1 MAVSCEDQGMLR
13 PFTLD
18 PFRVEVPEGDLE
30 DLRRR
35 LSSTRWPERETVDDW
50 SQGVPLDYL
59 REVAEHWR
67 TAHDWRRAEADLNA
81 VDQFVT
87 DIEGHS
93 IHFLHARSPHPDALP
108 IVITHG
114 WPGSVLEFRRVIAP
128 LVDPTAHAGQEA
140 DAFHVVCPSLPGFG
154 FSSKPMAPGTGV
166 PRIAEL
172 WTTLMERLGYERWV
186 AQGGDWGSA
195 VTTAIGRLATAAGG
209 AHGCVGIHLNMPVAT
224 PTPEAMSDP
233 SPADQAAMAAFMHYQ
248 EWESGYSKQQSTR
261 PQTLGYALTDSPV
274 GQLAW
279 ILEKFQAWTD
289 CDGHPEN
296 AIDREVILDIV
307 THYWLTASASSSA
320 RLYWESFSSF
330 GPGPRVEI
338 PTGVAAFP
346 REIIRAPRSWCE
358 QAYEITHWTDMP
370 RGGHFAALEQ
380 PDLFVADVR
389 DCFRSLR

>member
-1 MAVSCEDQGMLR
+1 MIR
-13 PFTLD
+13 PFSLD
-18 PFRVEVPEGDLE
+18 QFRVAVPDSELI

-35 LSSTRWPERETVDDW
+35 IESTRWPEAETVDDW
-50 SQGVPLDYL
+50 SQGVPLEYL
-59 REVAEHWR
+59 REVADYWR
-67 TAHDWRRAEADLNA
+67 ATYDWRRLEADLNA
-81 VDQFVT
+81 LDQFVT
-87 DIEGHS
+87 DIDGQE
-93 IHFLHARSPHPDALP
+93 IHFIHARSQHPDAMP

-114 WPGSVLEFRRVIAP
+114 WPGSVLEFLHLIGP
-128 LVDPTAHAGQEA
+128 LTDPTRFGGDAA

-154 FSSKPMAPGTGV
+154 FSSKPATTGTGTA
-166 PRIAEL
+166 RIAEI

-195 VTTAIGRLATAAGG
+195 VTTEIGRLATAAGG
-209 AHGCVGIHLNMPVAT
+209 SHSCAGIHLNMPIAA
-224 PTPEAMSDP
+224 PTAEAMSDP
-233 SPADQAAMAAFMHYQ
+233 SPADQAAFAAFTHYQ
-248 EWESGYSKQQSTR
+248 EWEAGYSKQQSTR
-261 PQTLGYALTDSPV
+261 PQTIGYALTDSPV

-296 AIDREVILDIV
+296 AITRDTILDIV
-307 THYWLTASASSSA
+307 THYWLTASAASSA

-330 GPGPRVEI
+330 GPGARVDI

-346 REIIRAPRSWCE
+346 REIVRAPRPWCE

-380 PDLFVADVR
+380 PELLVADLR
-389 DCFRSLR
+389 ECFRHLR

>member
-1 MAVSCEDQGMLR
+1 MIR
-13 PFTLD
+13 PFSLD
-18 PFRVEVPEGDLE
+18 QFRVAVPDSELI

-35 LSSTRWPERETVDDW
+35 IESTRWPEAETVDDW
-50 SQGVPLDYL
+50 SQGVPLEYL
-59 REVAEHWR
+59 REVADYWR
-67 TAHDWRRAEADLNA
+67 ATYDWRRLEADLNA
-81 VDQFVT
+81 LDQFVT
-87 DIEGHS
+87 DVDGQE
-93 IHFLHARSPHPDALP
+93 IHFIHARSQHPDAMP

-114 WPGSVLEFRRVIAP
+114 WPGSVLEFLHLIGP
-128 LVDPTAHAGQEA
+128 LTDPTRFGGDAA

-154 FSSKPMAPGTGV
+154 FSSKPATTGTGTA
-166 PRIAEL
+166 RIAEI

-195 VTTAIGRLATAAGG
+195 VTTEIGRLATTAGG
-209 AHGCVGIHLNMPVAT
+209 SHSCAGIHLNMPIAA
-224 PTPEAMSDP
+224 PTAEAMSDP
-233 SPADQAAMAAFMHYQ
+233 SPADQAAFAAFTYYQ
-248 EWESGYSKQQSTR
+248 EWEAGYSKQQSTR
-261 PQTLGYALTDSPV
+261 PQTIGYALTDSPV

-296 AIDREVILDIV
+296 AITRDTILDIV
-307 THYWLTASASSSA
+307 THYWLTASAASSG

-330 GPGPRVEI
+330 GPGARVDI

-346 REIIRAPRSWCE
+346 REIIRAPRPWCE

-380 PDLFVADVR
+380 PELLVADLR
-389 DCFRSLR
+389 ECFRHLR

>member
-1 MAVSCEDQGMLR
+1 MIR
-13 PFTLD
+13 PFSLD
-18 PFRVEVPEGDLE
+18 QFRVAVPDSELI

-35 LSSTRWPERETVDDW
+35 IESTRWPEAETVDDW
-50 SQGVPLDYL
+50 SQGVPLEYL
-59 REVAEHWR
+59 REVADYWR
-67 TAHDWRRAEADLNA
+67 STYDWRRLEADLNA
-81 VDQFVT
+81 LDQFVT
-87 DIEGHS
+87 DIDGQE
-93 IHFLHARSPHPDALP
+93 IHFIHARSQHPDAMP

-114 WPGSVLEFRRVIAP
+114 WPGSVLEFLHLIGP
-128 LVDPTAHAGQEA
+128 LTDPTRFGGDAA

-154 FSSKPMAPGTGV
+154 FSSKPATTGTGTA
-166 PRIAEL
+166 RIAEI

-195 VTTAIGRLATAAGG
+195 VTTEIGRLATTAGG
-209 AHGCVGIHLNMPVAT
+209 SHSCAGIHLNMPIAA
-224 PTPEAMSDP
+224 PTAEAMSDP
-233 SPADQAAMAAFMHYQ
+233 SPADQAAFAAFTHYQ
-248 EWESGYSKQQSTR
+248 EWEAGYSKQQSTR
-261 PQTLGYALTDSPV
+261 PQTIGYALTDSPV

-296 AIDREVILDIV
+296 AITRDTILDIV
-307 THYWLTASASSSA
+307 THYWLTASAASSG

-330 GPGPRVEI
+330 GPGARVDI

-346 REIIRAPRSWCE
+346 REIIRAPRPWCE

-380 PDLFVADVR
+380 PELLVADLR
-389 DCFRSLR
+389 ECFRHLR

>member
-1 MAVSCEDQGMLR
+1 MIR
-13 PFTLD
+13 PFSLD
-18 PFRVEVPEGDLE
+18 QFRVAVPDSELI

-35 LSSTRWPERETVDDW
+35 IESTRWPEAETVDDW
-50 SQGVPLDYL
+50 SQGVPLEYL
-59 REVAEHWR
+59 REVADYWR
-67 TAHDWRRAEADLNA
+67 ATYDWRRLEADLNA
-81 VDQFVT
+81 LDQFVT
-87 DIEGHS
+87 DIDGQE
-93 IHFLHARSPHPDALP
+93 IHFIHARSQHPDAMP

-114 WPGSVLEFRRVIAP
+114 WPGSVLEFLHLIGP
-128 LVDPTAHAGQEA
+128 LTDPTRFGGDAA

-154 FSSKPMAPGTGV
+154 FSSKPATTGTGTA
-166 PRIAEL
+166 RIAEI

-195 VTTAIGRLATAAGG
+195 VTTEIGRLATTAGG
-209 AHGCVGIHLNMPVAT
+209 SHSCAGIHLNMPIAA
-224 PTPEAMSDP
+224 PTAEAMSDP
-233 SPADQAAMAAFMHYQ
+233 SPADQAAFAAFTHYQ
-248 EWESGYSKQQSTR
+248 EWEAGYSKQQSTR
-261 PQTLGYALTDSPV
+261 PQTIGYALTDSPV

-296 AIDREVILDIV
+296 AITRDTILDIV
-307 THYWLTASASSSA
+307 THYWLTASAASSA

-330 GPGPRVEI
+330 GPGARVDI

-346 REIIRAPRSWCE
+346 REIIRAPRPWCE

-380 PDLFVADVR
+380 PELLVADLR
-389 DCFRSLR
+389 ECFRHLR

>member
-1 MAVSCEDQGMLR
+1 MIR

-18 PFRVEVPEGDLE
+18 PFQAEVPEADLE
-30 DLRRR
+30 DLRTR
-35 LSSTRWPERETVDDW
+35 LAGARWPERETVDDW

-59 REVAEHWR
+59 REVAEYWR
-67 TAHDWRRAEADLNA
+67 TAHDWRRAERDLNSL
-81 VDQFVT
+81 DQFVT

-93 IHFLHARSPHPDALP
+93 IHFIHARSPHAEALP

-114 WPGSVLEFRRVIAP
+114 WPGSVLEFQRVIAP
-128 LVDPTAHAGQEA
+128 LVDPTQHGGEA
-140 DAFHVVCPSLPGFG
+140 SDAFHVVCPSLPGFG
-154 FSSKPMAPGTGV
+154 FSSKPTAAGTGV
-166 PRIAEL
+166 PEIAEM

-195 VTTAIGRLATAAGG
+195 VTTAIGRLATAADG
-209 AHGCVGIHLNMPVAT
+209 AHGCVGIHLNMPVAA

-233 SPADQAAMAAFMHYQ
+233 SPADQAAMAAFMRYQ
-248 EWESGYSKQQSTR
+248 EVESGYSKQQSTR
-261 PQTLGYALTDSPV
+261 PQTLGYGLTDSPV

-296 AIDREVILDIV
+296 AIDRDVILDIV
-307 THYWLTASASSSA
+307 AHYWLTASAASSA
-320 RLYWESFSSF
+320 RLYWESFASF

-346 REIIRAPRSWCE
+346 HEIIRAPRSWCE
-358 QAYEITHWTDMP
+358 EAFEITHWTDMP

-380 PDLFVADVR
+380 PELFVEDLR
-389 DCFRSLR
+389 DCFRALR